1 MAASDKNSSVSN
13 RSGEFQPYIPAN
25 DNSVAEF
32 TLKAVI
38 LGALFGILFGA
49 STVYLALK
57 AGLTVSAS
65 IPIAVLAISI
75 GKKLLKTT
83 ILENNII
90 QTCGSAGESVAAGVV
105 FTLPAF
111 IFLSDGIGADY
122 FQVWTIMLIAIFG
135 GILGTLMTIPLRRP
149 LLVKEH
155 ETLPYPEGT
164 ACAQVLIAGEKGGSF
179 ALTAYLGLGFAIVY
193 ALLQKVFHVIA
204 ETPSYMTRATNKY
217 LPSAN
222 IAGEITPEYLGVGYI
237 IGPKIGGILVGGS
250 VLAAFALTPLLST
263 LVAPERIADQLIKL
277 GYKPERFG
285 WDPATVSFAN
295 SAGAIYF
302 AYIRQ
307 IGAGAVAAAGFITLL
322 KTLPTICSSFVE
334 AIRSLFGRGDGER
347 SRTEDDLSI
356 LIVVLGSLGLVG
368 LMTVLPNIPGES
380 MQSKLLVGVLVIVFG
395 FLFVTVAS
403 RIVGIIGSS
412 NSPISGMTIATIMGT
427 ALVFIAFGWT
437 GKVYEPMALVVGS
450 MICIS
455 AANAGATSQDL
466 KTGYLVGATPKYQQL
481 ALFIGVIVSS
491 LVIGFT
497 VKFLDTPSPEQLEKG
512 IQHAIGDTYNAPQ
525 ATLMATLIKGLLSF
539 NLDWQ
544 YVLAGAFIAVTME
557 LCGIKALSFAVGL
570 YLPLATTLPIFI
582 GGLIRGISDWFR
594 GVGKS
599 GGKHDSAE
607 EELGKGNLFAT
618 GLVAGGALAGV
629 VFALLTVAIENS
641 DAAARKAAS
650 DKAKAAV
657 GAASGETAAAGGEAA
672 PPAAEGQAAATPAVP
687 AEIRT
692 FKTQLEELSFEGNW
706 EKKIEAGLKASHP
719 EWDEKQ
725 LAAAAKEQ
733 LTPRFNLLGVACFA
747 LMALVLFLVS
757 LRK

>member
-1 MAASDKNSSVSN
+1 MAASPQPNGND
-13 RSGEFQPYIPAN
+13 EFRPYIPADN
-25 DNSVAEF
+25 NSVPEF
-32 TLKAVI
+32 TVKAII

-75 GKKLLKTT
+75 GKRLLRTT

-135 GILGTLMTIPLRRP
+135 GILGTLMMIPLRRP
-149 LLVKEH
+149 LIVKEH
-155 ETLPYPEGT
+155 GTLPYPEGT

-179 ALTAYLGLGFAIVY
+179 AVTAYLGLGLAIAY
-193 ALLQKVFHVIA
+193 AMLQRVFHVIA
-204 ETPSYMTRATNKY
+204 EAPSYMTRATNKY

-222 IAGEITPEYLGVGYI
+222 IGAEITPEFIGVGYI
-237 IGPKIGGILVGGS
+237 IGPKICGILVGGG

-263 LVAPERIADQLIKL
+263 LVAPERIAEQLIKL
-277 GYKPERFG
+277 GYQPDRFG
-285 WDPATVSFAN
+285 YDPAAGSFEN

-334 AIRSLFGRGDGER
+334 ALRSLFGRKEGQQI
-347 SRTEDDLSI
+347 RTESDLSI
-356 LIVVLGSLGLVG
+356 LVVVLGSLGLVG

-380 MQSKLLVGVLVIVFG
+380 IQSKLLVGVLVIVFG

-481 ALFIGVIVSS
+481 ALFIGVLVSS

-497 VKFLDTPSPEQLEKG
+497 VKYLDTPTPEQLEKG
-512 IQHAIGDTYNAPQ
+512 IKHAIGETYNAPQ

-544 YVLAGAFIAVTME
+544 YVLSGAFIAVTME

-570 YLPLATTLPIFI
+570 YLPLATTFPIFI
-582 GGLIRGISDWFR
+582 GGLVRGASEWVR
-594 GVGKS
+594 GVGKK
-599 GGKHDSAE
+599 GGAHDSAE

-618 GLVAGGALAGV
+618 GLVAGGALAAV
-629 VFALLTVAIENS
+629 IIALLTVAIENS
-641 DAAARKAAS
+641 DAAARQA
-650 DKAKAAV
+650 AKAQASEAQPAA
-657 GAASGETAAAGGEAA
+657 GATSEEGAEAAAQASE
-672 PPAAEGQAAATPAVP
+672 PAT
-687 AEIRT
+687 IRT
-692 FKTQLEELSFEGNW
+692 WKTRLEELSFERNW
-706 EKKIEAGLKASHP
+706 EQKIETRLKSEHP
-719 EWDEKQ
+719 DWTEEQ
-725 LAAAAKEQ
+725 LATAAAKELKPQ
-733 LTPRFNLLGVACFA
+733 FNLLGVGCFA
-747 LMALVLFLVS
+747 LLAVILFLIS